1 MVEAA
6 RVDLRPRGQQRGRRV
21 AAAHVTRPQER
32 GPGAGV
38 LGLNLVTDI
47 VDIYVDTDE
56 GLYIYADIVD
66 ICVDADIVDI
76 CVDTDTD
83 SGFISSYRWSR
94 PHLGAA
100 VQQQLTAVR
109 PRLPGGVVQRRAA
122 LAIPDLEIRP
132 VVFE

>member
-47 VDIYVDTDE
+47 VDIYVDTDK
-56 GLYIYADIVD
+56 GLYIYADIVN

-83 SGFISSYRWSR
+83 SGFISSYSTDGLV
-94 PHLGAA
+94 PTSA
-100 VQQQLTAVR
+100 
-109 PRLPGGVVQRRAA
+109 PRSSSS
-122 LAIPDLEIRP
+122 
-132 VVFE
+132 

>member
-66 ICVDADIVDI
+66 ICVD
-76 CVDTDTD
+76 TDTD

>member
-66 ICVDADIVDI
+66 ICVDAD
-76 CVDTDTD
+76 TD

>member
-38 LGLNLVTDI
+38 LGLNLVTNI

-56 GLYIYADIVD
+56 GLYIY
-66 ICVDADIVDI
+66 ADIVDI

>member
-6 RVDLRPRGQQRGRRV
+6 RVDLRPRGQQRGSRV

-66 ICVDADIVDI
+66 ICVD
-76 CVDTDTD
+76 TDTD

-109 PRLPGGVVQRRAA
+109 SRLPGGVVQRRAA

>member
-6 RVDLRPRGQQRGRRV
+6 RVDLRPRGQQRGSRV

-109 PRLPGGVVQRRAA
+109 SRLPGGVVQRRAA

>member
-38 LGLNLVTDI
+38 LGLNVVTDI

-56 GLYIYADIVD
+56 RLYIYADIVN

-132 VVFE
+132 VVCV

>member
-76 CVDTDTD
+76 CEDTDTD
-83 SGFISSYRWSR
+83 SGFIISYRWSR

-132 VVFE
+132 VVCV

>member
-1 MVEAA
+1 MHRIKIWFAWFLWPSEQYTYF
-6 RVDLRPRGQQRGRRV
+6 LRSHFFSTHP
-21 AAAHVTRPQER
+21 
-32 GPGAGV
+32 
-38 LGLNLVTDI
+38 
-47 VDIYVDTDE
+47 VDTDL

>member
-56 GLYIYADIVD
+56 GLYMSQMLYAGQSDREDVTFLVTSSSCVTLFLPLLYIHRKCSGKSIV
-66 ICVDADIVDI
+66 IEQK
-76 CVDTDTD
+76 
-83 SGFISSYRWSR
+83 
-94 PHLGAA
+94 P
-100 VQQQLTAVR
+100 
-109 PRLPGGVVQRRAA
+109 
-122 LAIPDLEIRP
+122 
-132 VVFE
+132 FEFQYSFLHE

>member
-47 VDIYVDTDE
+47 IDIYVDTHE
-56 GLYIYADIVD
+56 GLYIYADIVN

>member
-66 ICVDADIVDI
+66 ICVD
-76 CVDTDTD
+76 TDTD
-83 SGFISSYRWSR
+83 SGFISSYRWSPPR
-94 PHLGAA
+94 RRGPAAADSSPAAPPGRRGAA
-100 VQQQLTAVR
+100 PCS
-109 PRLPGGVVQRRAA
+109 PRHPGPRDPPRGLCVDMCRY
-122 LAIPDLEIRP
+122 L
-132 VVFE
+132 